1 MSAAASAGESE
12 QALQQSA
19 ARAASLLS
27 ALQSAEGLWPN
38 RLEGGPYLDVLYGL
52 GAWLLARKDHP
63 LQPPHA
69 GPWAQRIL
77 ALQNGDGGFPLWPGG
92 SSDLRYGI
100 EAYLGLRLAG
110 VPASD
115 PRLRALSRAIAAA
128 GGSRRGASFAWIQ
141 LLWAGAA
148 KDGGLGGIA
157 PEHYYFLDYSRWPL
171 LARQELVC
179 GAAATIAAYL
189 RASALAPGSSNTPQ
203 LEEGL
208 PPARTPETG
217 SPLGGVAG
225 RLISYWARTAP
236 RSLRDPVVFR
246 AYDAMIAE
254 ALGWPVLPVALHAAL
269 AVQAAGGR
277 GSDAQSRF
285 ERIISWLAPLR
296 PADAPQP
303 CDQSTRTAALG
314 LLALAGHAPQ
324 QTLDAARSALL
335 DRFLPSAPPS
345 NGRALRAGWSLSD
358 LHPAP
363 DTETTALALLALLS
377 TNAAGH
383 AAVQEGSAALAA
395 AQQADGGWSSH
406 PDESSSP
413 DVTGIVVEA
422 LTACG
427 HSAASE
433 AIGRAV
439 RFLEQSQ
446 HAEAWWR
453 ASRGICRICGTAMA
467 LRGLRAAGVDER
479 EAAVLRAGEWL
490 RSIQN
495 ADGGW
500 GEDPRTF
507 EEPVFRE
514 AASTPAHTA
523 WALLGLIAGGDAAS
537 ESVRR
542 GFAWLAANQNA
553 DGAWAPVAPATP
565 GVAYAPFL
573 MDPLGAVLWPLL
585 AIRERL
591 GSTRRS

>member
-12 QALQQSA
+12 QALQQTA

-27 ALQSAEGLWPN
+27 ALQTAEGFWPN
-38 RLEGGPYLDVLYGL
+38 RLEGGPYLDVLYGM
-52 GAWLLARKDHP
+52 GAWLLGRKDHP

-77 ALQNGDGGFPLWPGG
+77 ALQNADGGFPLWPGG
-92 SSDLRYGI
+92 ASDLRYGI

-110 VPASD
+110 VPASE
-115 PRLRALSRAIAAA
+115 PRLRALGRAIAAS
-128 GGSRRGASFAWIQ
+128 GGFRRSASRAWMQ
-141 LLWAGAA
+141 LFWAGAA
-148 KDGGLGGIA
+148 GHRAFGGIA
-157 PEHYYFLDYSRWPL
+157 PEHFYFLDYSRWPL
-171 LARQELVC
+171 LARQELAC
-179 GAAATIAAYL
+179 GAAATITAYL
-189 RASALAPGSSNTPQ
+189 RASAPALGSSNAPQ
-203 LEEGL
+203 LEEE
-208 PPARTPETG
+208 PPPVQTPETG
-217 SPLGGVAG
+217 LPDSGVAG

-285 ERIISWLAPLR
+285 ERIISWLAPAS
-296 PADAPQP
+296 PAEAPQP
-303 CDQSTRTAALG
+303 CDRSTRTAALA

-324 QTLDAARSALL
+324 QIVDAARSALL
-335 DRFLPSAPPS
+335 DRFHPSAPPS
-345 NGRALRAGWSLSD
+345 HSRALRAGWPLSD
-358 LHPAP
+358 LHPEP
-363 DTETTALALLALLS
+363 DTETTALALLSLRRTS
-377 TNAAGH
+377 AAEH
-383 AAVQEGSAALAA
+383 AAVQEGAAAIAA

-406 PDESSSP
+406 PDELSSP
-413 DVTGIVVEA
+413 DVTGVAVEA

-439 RFLEQSQ
+439 RFLEQTQ
-446 HAEAWWR
+446 HPEAWWR
-453 ASRGICRICGTAMA
+453 ASRGICRLYGTAMA
-467 LRGLRAAGVDER
+467 LRGLRAAGFDER

-542 GFAWLAANQNA
+542 GFAWLAANQDA
-553 DGAWAPVAPATP
+553 DGAWPPVAPAVP

>member
-12 QALQQSA
+12 QALRQTE
-19 ARAASLLS
+19 ARASSLLS
-27 ALQSAEGLWPN
+27 ELQSAEGLWPN
-38 RLEGGPYLDVLYGL
+38 RLEGGPYLDAVYGL
-52 GAWLLARKDHP
+52 GAWLLGRKDHP
-63 LQPPHA
+63 LQPPYA
-69 GPWAQRIL
+69 EAWAQRIL
-77 ALQNGDGGFPLWPGG
+77 ARQNPDGGFALWPGG

-115 PRLRALSRAIAAA
+115 PRLRALGRAIASS
-128 GGSRRGASFAWIQ
+128 GGFRRNASLAWLQ
-141 LLWAGAA
+141 LLLAGAA
-148 KDGGLGGIA
+148 GYKGLGGLA
-157 PEHYYFLDYSRWPL
+157 PEHFYFLDYSRWPL
-171 LARQELVC
+171 LARQEFVC
-179 GAAATIAAYL
+179 GAAVTITAYL
-189 RASALAPGSSNTPQ
+189 RADG
-203 LEEGL
+203 
-208 PPARTPETG
+208 RVHG
-217 SPLGGVAG
+217 SPYTARWDEELPSVQKPGTGVPDGGVTG

-236 RSLRDPVVFR
+236 RTLRDPLVFR
-246 AYDAMIAE
+246 AYDAMVAE

-277 GSDAQSRF
+277 GSAAQSRF
-285 ERIISWLAPLR
+285 DRVISWLAPSR
-296 PADAPQP
+296 PAEAPQP
-303 CDQSTRTAALG
+303 CDQSTRTAALA
-314 LLALAGHAPQ
+314 LLALAGNAPQ
-324 QTLDAARSALL
+324 ETLAAARSALL
-335 DRFLPSAPPS
+335 DRFHPSAPPS
-345 NGRALRAGWSLSD
+345 NGRALRAGWSLND

-377 TNAAGH
+377 TDAAGH

-553 DGAWAPVAPATP
+553 DGAWAPVAPAVP